1 MRINIFIIVIFFIF
15 NSFNEAFS
23 NISNKII
30 VKVENQIVT
39 NYEIKNKILR
49 TLLLSGQ
56 NINQENINNLKKQ
69 ALDFM
74 VQQKLKKIQIVK
86 YNITV
91 DENQINSYLN
101 SISSNNI
108 IELKNRFKNNNID
121 FDLYLNEIK
130 IFFKWQKLIYQIYSN
145 KIEIDNTNIDQEL
158 DDLINK
164 RSEIKEFKLSEIE
177 ILRDDEKSNL
187 KKIEEIKN
195 ELKINNFSS
204 VAAKFSMST
213 SSTKK
218 GNLGWINSS
227 SLSKEIYNKLNVLK
241 PGEITDPIFRQNSIL
256 FLQLNDRRTS
266 SASNIDI
273 TQLRNNLINQK
284 KNELFTLYSRSH
296 LSKLRNTSTIEYK

>member
-74 VQQKLKKIQIVK
+74 VQQKLKKIQIIK
-86 YNITV
+86 YNVTV

-266 SASNIDI
+266 SASNVDI

>member
-74 VQQKLKKIQIVK
+74 VQQKLKKIQIIK

-164 RSEIKEFKLSEIE
+164 RSKIKEFKLSEIE
-177 ILRDDEKSNL
+177 ILKDDEKSNL

>member
-74 VQQKLKKIQIVK
+74 VQQKLKKIQIDK

-164 RSEIKEFKLSEIE
+164 RSKIKEFKLSEIE
-177 ILRDDEKSNL
+177 ILKDDEKSNL

>member
-74 VQQKLKKIQIVK
+74 VQQKLKKIQIIK
-86 YNITV
+86 YNVTV

>member
-30 VKVENQIVT
+30 FKVENQIVT

-74 VQQKLKKIQIVK
+74 VQQKLKKIQIIK

>member
-1 MRINIFIIVIFFIF
+1 M
-15 NSFNEAFS
+15 
-23 NISNKII
+23 
-30 VKVENQIVT
+30 
-39 NYEIKNKILR
+39 
-49 TLLLSGQ
+49 
-56 NINQENINNLKKQ
+56 
-69 ALDFM
+69 
-74 VQQKLKKIQIVK
+74 
-86 YNITV
+86 
-91 DENQINSYLN
+91 
-101 SISSNNI
+101 
-108 IELKNRFKNNNID
+108 
-121 FDLYLNEIK
+121 
-130 IFFKWQKLIYQIYSN
+130 
-145 KIEIDNTNIDQEL
+145 
-158 DDLINK
+158 
-164 RSEIKEFKLSEIE
+164 
-177 ILRDDEKSNL
+177 

>member
-74 VQQKLKKIQIVK
+74 VQQKLKKIQIDK

>member
-1 MRINIFIIVIFFIF
+1 M
-15 NSFNEAFS
+15 
-23 NISNKII
+23 
-30 VKVENQIVT
+30 
-39 NYEIKNKILR
+39 
-49 TLLLSGQ
+49 LSGQ

-74 VQQKLKKIQIVK
+74 VQQKLKKIQIDK

-164 RSEIKEFKLSEIE
+164 RSKIKEFKLSEIE
-177 ILRDDEKSNL
+177 ILKDDEKSNL

>member
-74 VQQKLKKIQIVK
+74 VQQKLKKIQIDK

-164 RSEIKEFKLSEIE
+164 RSKIKEFKLSYG
-177 ILRDDEKSNL
+177 EKVRPTDGF
-187 KKIEEIKN
+187 KR
-195 ELKINNFSS
+195 
-204 VAAKFSMST
+204 
-213 SSTKK
+213 
-218 GNLGWINSS
+218 
-227 SLSKEIYNKLNVLK
+227 SK
-241 PGEITDPIFRQNSIL
+241 S
-256 FLQLNDRRTS
+256 
-266 SASNIDI
+266 
-273 TQLRNNLINQK
+273 
-284 KNELFTLYSRSH
+284 
-296 LSKLRNTSTIEYK
+296 

>member
-74 VQQKLKKIQIVK
+74 VQQKLKKIQIIK

-130 IFFKWQKLIYQIYSN
+130 IFFKWQKLIY
-145 KIEIDNTNIDQEL
+145 TNIDQEL

-227 SLSKEIYNKLNVLK
+227 SLSKEIYNKLDVLK